1 MMWLEHG
8 GFYSRRVCSSML
20 NLNLTYIFK
29 CVYLKEAE
37 KHALVRVF
45 QSLNKG
51 PHYSHFMQI
60 ILSILPFCK
69 VLLVLVYQG
78 RQDCCKNE
86 SYCQLVGY
94 I

>member
-78 RQDCCKNE
+78 RQG
-86 SYCQLVGY
+86 LL
-94 I
+94 